1 MNLRKNWIP
10 LSTLSLIA
18 VSESVYRANTISK
31 SSSVLQ
37 YIIDILESVF
47 PLNTHRFS
55 WETDTTHNSLRTQ
68 DGVKKYLDQ
77 LKPPVPCRYLAS
89 VCLTN
94 QLKTC
99 YWQDYA
105 RNSLTNWGNK
115 ILISIHSVRQ
125 RLLKCSF
132 FLECKTQN
140 FQHFNHEYF
149 EYNIK

>member
-55 WETDTTHNSLRTQ
+55 WETDTTHSSLRTQ
-68 DGVKKYLDQ
+68 DGV
-77 LKPPVPCRYLAS
+77 LKISGSTKASVPWRYLAS

-115 ILISIHSVRQ
+115 ILISMKMIFSLQ
-125 RLLKCSF
+125 IGTSLSSF
-132 FLECKTQN
+132 SMREIWGCQL
-140 FQHFNHEYF
+140 
-149 EYNIK
+149 